1 MKFQTR
7 SAVCVVRSADL
18 VQRNTKDGPKNQLE
32 VVTDDGKLQTWNA
45 GLWSAAQ
52 PLIGCYA
59 AVEYRDKA
67 RPYPGEWLLDQIR
80 PATDSEADAYI
91 AGEAPRLREMTVEQ
105 AIAAP
110 PAERSESTRM
120 ESARRA
126 TTPARAHDGGWSAG
140 GMEFSA
146 VGAAAAQGGI
156 RDVQIHAEAA
166 CAVAAQLVGESP
178 LYALDALAYVKTVK
192 ALTKVFSEG
201 ASDESLAD
209 LAEVLGADN
218 LAALAVL
225 NQMDS
230 LASGGEEP
238 TPAEASPTSNGNGP
252 RVAETHVT
260 EFSRQLNGS
269 WVPTKAEREKL
280 LAAGW
285 SEEDLTVS
293 AIASGRGPRDP
304 DDVPFIGVTAKEM
317 TS

>member
-1 MKFQTR
+1 MKPQTR

-18 VQRNTKDGPKNQLE
+18 VQRNTKEGPKNQLE

-45 GLWSAAQ
+45 GLWSAVE

-59 AVEYRDKA
+59 SVEYRDKA
-67 RPYPGEWLLDQIR
+67 RPYPGEWLLDRIR

-91 AGEAPRLREMTVEQ
+91 AGETPSLRELGVEQ
-105 AIAAP
+105 AIAVAP
-110 PAERSESTRM
+110 TLGSDSTRT

-126 TTPARAHDGGWSAG
+126 TTPVRAQDGGWSASG
-140 GMEFSA
+140 LESPA
-146 VGAAAAQGGI
+146 AGAAAAQGGI
-156 RDVQIHAEAA
+156 RDAQIHAQTA
-166 CAVAAQLVGESP
+166 CTVAAQLVGDF
-178 LYALDALAYVKTVK
+178 YALDALAYVKTVK

-238 TPAEASPTSNGNGP
+238 TPAEASPSSNGNGP
-252 RVAETHVT
+252 RIAETHVT
-260 EFSRQLNGS
+260 QFSGKVKGR

-285 SEEDLTVS
+285 SEEDLTVT
-293 AIASGRGPRDP
+293 AISSGRGPLDP
-304 DDVPFIGVTAKEM
+304 DDVPFIGATAKGG

>member
-32 VVTDDGKLQTWNA
+32 VVTDDGKLQTWTA

-59 AVEYRDKA
+59 SVEYRDKA

-110 PAERSESTRM
+110 PTERSESTRT

-126 TTPARAHDGGWSAG
+126 TSPSRAHDGGWSAG
-140 GMEFSA
+140 VMESTA
-146 VGAAAAQGGI
+146 AGTAAAQGGI
-156 RDVQIHAEAA
+156 RDAQIHAQAG
-166 CAVAAQLVGESP
+166 CTVAAQLVGESSP
-178 LYALDALAYVKTVK
+178 YALDALAYVKTVK
-192 ALTKVFSEG
+192 ALTKVFREG

-230 LASGGEEP
+230 LASGCEEP
-238 TPAEASPTSNGNGP
+238 TPAGASPSSSHNGP
-252 RVAETHVT
+252 RVAEPHVI
-260 EFSRQLNGS
+260 EFSGKLEGS
-269 WVPTKAEREKL
+269 WVPTRAEREKL
-280 LAAGW
+280 LTAGW
-285 SEEDLTVS
+285 SEEDLTVT
-293 AIASGRGPRDP
+293 AIASGRGPLDP
-304 DDVPFIGVTAKEM
+304 DDVPFLGATAKDV

>member
-1 MKFQTR
+1 MKPQTR

-32 VVTDDGKLQTWNA
+32 VVTDDGKLQTWTA

-67 RPYPGEWLLDQIR
+67 RPYPGEWLLDLIR

-91 AGEAPRLREMTVEQ
+91 AGEAPRLREMSVEQ

-110 PAERSESTRM
+110 PTLGSDSTRT

-140 GMEFSA
+140 GRASPA
-146 VGAAAAQGGI
+146 AGVAAAQGGI
-156 RDVQIHAEAA
+156 RDAQIHAQAA
-166 CAVAAQLVGESP
+166 CTVAAKLVGDSS

-192 ALTKVFSEG
+192 ALAKVFSEG

-218 LAALAVL
+218 LAALSVL

-238 TPAEASPTSNGNGP
+238 TPAEVSPSSSGNGP
-252 RVAETHVT
+252 RVEEPHVT
-260 EFSRQLNGS
+260 QFSSKLKGA
-269 WVPTKAEREKL
+269 WVPTNAEREKL

-293 AIASGRGPRDP
+293 AIASGRGPLDP
-304 DDVPFIGVTAKEM
+304 DDVLFGAAAEG
-317 TS
+317 

>member
-1 MKFQTR
+1 
-7 SAVCVVRSADL
+7 VVRSADQ
-18 VQRNTKDGPKNQLE
+18 VQRNTKDGPKKQLE

-45 GLWSAAQ
+45 GLWSAVQ

-59 AVEYRDKA
+59 AVEYHDKA

-91 AGEAPRLREMTVEQ
+91 AGEAPRLRELPVEQ

-110 PAERSESTRM
+110 PAPGSDSTRM
-120 ESARRA
+120 ESTRTA
-126 TTPARAHDGGWSAG
+126 TTPVRAQDGGWSAG
-140 GMEFSA
+140 GMESSA
-146 VGAAAAQGGI
+146 AAPAAAQGGI
-156 RDVQIHAEAA
+156 RDAQIRAQTA
-166 CAVAAQLVGESP
+166 CKVAAHLVANSSV
-178 LYALDALAYVKTVK
+178 YALDALTYVKTVK
-192 ALTKVFSEG
+192 ALTKVFGEG

-230 LASGGEEP
+230 LAGGGEEP
-238 TPAEASPTSNGNGP
+238 TPAEASPSSNGNGP
-252 RVAETHVT
+252 RVAEPHVT
-260 EFSRQLNGS
+260 QFSGKLKGT
-269 WVPTKAEREKL
+269 WAPTKDEREKL

-293 AIASGRGPRDP
+293 AIASGRGPLDP
-304 DDVPFIGVTAKEM
+304 DDVPFIGATAEGVT
-317 TS
+317 S